1 MPVQRKAGP
10 VFPAKRESPRLVHPG
25 EKGAMVPFSK
35 EEEKMGIHPARL
47 RKVFSSRMA
56 KGSPYSG
63 RVSVSINLDFEKREV
78 VAYGGLNRTSLITPE
93 DFETL
98 KKYFELRN
106 EIRNGSLVSVACRH
120 CSSNSW
126 GRRMLQGFIRSNLL
140 LPPAVALPKVV
151 LSGKTDPLT
160 IQVREINRSVYAS
173 PEEAGALFFAALI
186 AGGSS
191 TLHQKLAGEL
201 KRELDSLPSPD
212 SIGRSLGLR
221 LCLVD
226 AIYLD
231 KGRNFTDVFLG
242 VICHPTKIRFIS
254 RHRREFLDH
263 GFFGQG

>member
-1 MPVQRKAGP
+1 
-10 VFPAKRESPRLVHPG
+10 
-25 EKGAMVPFSK
+25 MVPFSK
-35 EEEKMGIHPARL
+35 AAEKMGIHPARL

-191 TLHQKLAGEL
+191 ALHQKLAGEL